1 MRCDVIAGYVFV
13 RRTVLAALIFTAATK
28 PGWGQAPGPKRFAY
42 DVVSVKPDK
51 AGSGNVRVR
60 SLMGQ
65 YSATG
70 ISLKMLV
77 QSAYNLKVEEQISG
91 ISGALS
97 DERFDIEAK
106 VDEETLAALKSM
118 SDEERSEQRRLM
130 LRAALEDRFK
140 LKVHSEKKE
149 FPIYA
154 LTVAKG
160 GPKLKA
166 AISGDTYANGMKGPD
181 GIAHGDSIFSNNGT
195 LTGQGIPM
203 TRLADYLG
211 ALLHRMVEDRT
222 GLKGKFDFTM
232 QSTPEDRQA
241 GAEDNGAT
249 NTAPSIFTALQEQL
263 GLKLESTK
271 GLMDT
276 IVIDHAE
283 MPSEN

>member
-1 MRCDVIAGYVFV
+1 VAGYVRPQRLLLV
-13 RRTVLAALIFTAATK
+13 AVLTLASALPGWSQAAATPAK
-28 PGWGQAPGPKRFAY
+28 SLAY

-51 AGSGNVRVR
+51 AETGNVRVG
-60 SLMGQ
+60 SFIDH

-91 ISGALS
+91 LAGALV
-97 DERFDIEAK
+97 DARFDLEAK

-118 SDEERSEQRRLM
+118 SSEERGEQRRLM
-130 LRAALEDRFK
+130 MRAVLEDRFK

-149 FPIYA
+149 FPLYA
-154 LTVAKG
+154 LTVTKG
-160 GPKLKA
+160 GSKLKA
-166 AISGDTYANGMKGPD
+166 AIPGDTYANGLKGLD
-181 GIAHGDSIFSNNGT
+181 GIARGDSIFSNNGT
-195 LTGQGIPM
+195 LTGQKISIA
-203 TRLADYLG
+203 RLCDYLG
-211 ALLHRMVEDRT
+211 AVLHRMVEDRT
-222 GLKGKFDFTM
+222 GLTGKFDFTM
-232 QSTPEDRQA
+232 QSTPDERRVA

-249 NTAPSIFTALQEQL
+249 NSAPSIFTALQEQL

-271 GLMDT
+271 GPIDT